1 MQSGQPAGSMQSSR
15 PSHHCSCLSDRR
27 ACPNLQGD
35 LVCRQS
41 SVLASPLSAVQV
53 VMEKDGKVIIKTP
66 DGRLI
71 VQEDRAK
78 GQVSVSTES
87 AANCCLV
94 FCRL

>member
-1 MQSGQPAGSMQSSR
+1 
-15 PSHHCSCLSDRR
+15 
-27 ACPNLQGD
+27 
-35 LVCRQS
+35 
-41 SVLASPLSAVQV
+41 
-53 VMEKDGKVIIKTP
+53 MEKDGKVIIKTP